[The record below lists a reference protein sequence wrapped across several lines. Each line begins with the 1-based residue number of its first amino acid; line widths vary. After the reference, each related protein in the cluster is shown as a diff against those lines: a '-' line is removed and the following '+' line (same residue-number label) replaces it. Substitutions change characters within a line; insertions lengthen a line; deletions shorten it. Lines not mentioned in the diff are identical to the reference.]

1 VLNCNELYRQHG
13 LMPRKT
19 ACRKGIEI
27 ARSAAALKSS
37 LNGSPRASPFPTPTA
52 TVAARTT
59 GWGDYDLAIA
69 DLDKAIQLDPKSA
82 TAYNNRC
89 SAYFHKGD
97 NDRAITDCEQAIQL
111 DPKYAAYNDRAVVYD
126 AKGDYD
132 RAIADY
138 DEAIRLAPKIGVIH
152 RNRGRVYFHRG
163 DFTAAAANF
172 LNANDLEDNAYAM
185 ILRFIARGRMGQD
198 GTSELSANAA
208 RLKTKDWPYPVI
220 DFYLG
225 RRSLDELRAAAS
237 KPEEKCEVAFY
248 VGEWQLLRGNHA
260 DAKTELLDAA
270 KTCPSREDERI
281 DAIVELGK
289 L

>member
-1 VLNCNELYRQHG
+1 
-13 LMPRKT
+13 
-19 ACRKGIEI
+19 
-27 ARSAAALKSS
+27 
-37 LNGSPRASPFPTPTA
+37 
-52 TVAARTT
+52 
-59 GWGDYDLAIA
+59 
-69 DLDKAIQLDPKSA
+69 
-82 TAYNNRC
+82 
-89 SAYFHKGD
+89 
-97 NDRAITDCEQAIQL
+97 
-111 DPKYAAYNDRAVVYD
+111 
-126 AKGDYD
+126 
-132 RAIADY
+132 
-138 DEAIRLAPKIGVIH
+138 
-152 RNRGRVYFHRG
+152 
-163 DFTAAAANF
+163 
-172 LNANDLEDNAYAM
+172 M